1 MIKNDSKDNNIS
13 TLEDM
18 RDALSSKTNDDEN
31 KNEVEEIVDSDSE
44 VSELKP
50 EDFEELEAEVSE
62 QDPLDTTKDF
72 EIVKKTE
79 NYQKKVHEFTL
90 EEKRAKFEKFMSS
103 SNTIT
108 QNIYS
113 DSSGTRGP
121 STFHTGEFLN
131 KNINQEL
138 AKSFEKHKITETQ
151 IDRFDKFQKQRD
163 EKVEKFNNK
172 YNVIHGAEVRPLY
185 GVNNVSDDG
194 ATVDSDMSIDEA
206 SGGFEYRNETDF
218 ENVNNYL
225 IKARK
230 RMGTSTLLLTILFVI
245 SLVWQFGVF
254 NYFTL
259 PAYLTV
265 AQPLSYLFLNLVFL
279 IGSSV
284 VFLDVL
290 KSGISSLY
298 KIKANSDSVISIMV
312 LGNVFQNILL
322 FFSGS
327 EMINNKNIFL
337 LTPVVIG
344 CMTFHSLANYIT
356 YNNIFK
362 NFHFISD
369 KNSEYCSVGMA
380 TNEDLLSAF
389 SKGRSG
395 KRTPM
400 VAFKRKV
407 GFLTDFIYYSFVEN
421 ITDTVGYFLAP
432 IGLCLSVLL
441 TIISAIVCGNI
452 WISLTVFSVT
462 LCLITPFSFLF
473 SAVFPFCFAQKR
485 LFKHKSTFLGCDAI
499 EFGKTDTILLN
510 AKELFPRGTV
520 NLAGMRVFNGH
531 KIDDSIICAASVLN
545 ASNSVL
551 KDMFMDILL
560 GNEKYLK
567 KVDTILYED
576 GLGISAW
583 VDDRRII
590 IGNYDMMINHNVIMP
605 SIGEIDQMNKNNCEL
620 IFVAI
625 SGQLTAAFMYDMGVD
640 RNVEIILKSLEN
652 EGISVVIKSVD
663 FVVQSEKLAEKFDV
677 CEDLFKILPAQYH
690 QSYRKQTR
698 DMQRDGSA
706 VICSDNFISFAN
718 AIIEAKKYRFFSR
731 IGMAFSIFGMLVSML
746 ILVLFI
752 ATNAVYK
759 FSSLGIIVLHLAV
772 LLVIFCMS
780 LIGKNKF

>member
-1 MIKNDSKDNNIS
+1 MVKNDGKDSIS

-18 RDALSSKTNDDEN
+18 RDVLNSKTNNDDG
-31 KNEVEEIVDSDSE
+31 NETEEIVDNVSDASE
-44 VSELKP
+44 AKP
-50 EDFEELEAEVSE
+50 EDFEELKTEVVE
-62 QDPLDTTKDF
+62 QDPLDITKDF

-79 NYQKKVHEFTL
+79 NYKKKVHEFTL
-90 EEKRAKFEKFMSS
+90 EEKREKFEKFMS
-103 SNTIT
+103 NNIT

-121 STFHTGEFLN
+121 STFHTGEFLS

-138 AKSFEKHKITETQ
+138 LKSFERQKITESQ

-163 EKVEKFNNK
+163 KKIEKFNSK
-172 YNVIHGAEVRPLY
+172 YNVIYGAEVRPLY
-185 GVNNVSDDG
+185 GVNDVSDEPIE
-194 ATVDSDMSIDEA
+194 SDMSVDES
-206 SGGFEYRNETDF
+206 SGNLEYTSETEF

-225 IKARK
+225 IKSRK
-230 RMGTSTLLLTILFVI
+230 KVGTSTLILVILFLI

-265 AQPLSYLFLNLVFL
+265 ANPLPYLCLNLLFLAC
-279 IGSSV
+279 SSV
-284 VFLDVL
+284 ACLDVL
-290 KSGISSLY
+290 KSGILSVFKL
-298 KIKANSDSVISIMV
+298 KANSDSVISIMFF
-312 LGNVFQNILL
+312 GNVFQNILL

-327 EMINNKNIFL
+327 EMINNKNIFV

-344 CMTFHSLANYIT
+344 CMAFHNLANYIT

-362 NFHFISD
+362 NFDFICD
-369 KNSEYCSVGMA
+369 KNSDYCCVGMA

-395 KRTPM
+395 KRIPM

-421 ITDTVGYFLAP
+421 ITDTVAYFLAP
-432 IGLCLSVLL
+432 IGLCLTVLL
-441 TIISAIVCGNI
+441 TIISAVACGNI

-462 LCLITPFSFLF
+462 LCLIAPFSFLF

-485 LFKHKSTFLGCDAI
+485 LFEYKSTFLGSDAM

-510 AKELFPRGTV
+510 ATELFPRGTV
-520 NLAGMRVFNGH
+520 NLAGMRVFNEY

-545 ASNSVL
+545 ASNSIL

-560 GNEKYLK
+560 GNENYLK

-590 IGNYDMMINHNVIMP
+590 IGSYDMMINHNVIMP
-605 SIGEIDQMNKNNCEL
+605 SISEVDKMNKNNCEL
-620 IFVAI
+620 VFVAI
-625 SGQLTAAFMYDMGVD
+625 SGQLTAAFMYNLSVD
-640 RNVEIILKSLEN
+640 HNVELILKSLEN

-663 FVVQSEKLAEKFDV
+663 FILQSEKLSEKFDV

-706 VICSDNFISFAN
+706 VICNDDFISFAN
-718 AIIEAKKYRFFSR
+718 AIIESKKYRFFSK
-731 IGMAFSIFGMLVSML
+731 IGMAFSIFAMLVSML

-752 ATNAVYK
+752 ATNTIYK
-759 FSSLGIIVLHLAV
+759 FSSLGIIVLHIAV

-780 LIGKNKF
+780 LIGKK